1 VATHPT
7 DIVFFYDEPYSKV
20 RRYIQCDLKSYSKSS
35 FSKGKI
41 SDALVSL
48 AKQVA
53 CAEIS
58 SEWQG
63 KYLVKGTTSEIS
75 GLLFVYNHDQ
85 EYHKEFGSL
94 IGDLDVTELNLPPKS
109 RLFLLGPDDINWLD
123 RVVHDIKLM
132 RGDEDDERRIPSR
145 DCCAYYYPDLSRK
158 TNVQADRARAATL
171 EMLSSPWIVMQ
182 YFVEDSDVRKG
193 VVVFYRRVPTVD
205 GFKYLIDYLRHF
217 QMFEVKSFNID
228 IRVNFD
234 LGDAKIVFEKA
245 IIEYLD
251 EIAGKNSDTDFAKR
265 LRKIRISAVPQLPT
279 SFSQEQIGMDYG
291 LFATDKELYDLLASS
306 RQRMTERALLNLAR
320 DRRIFISHKAERE
333 AIVDYL
339 SCLPHDL
346 QDVEGLIDEAEVGRR
361 GEKTTFVEVA
371 GDVST
376 EDIKAAIDQYV
387 DEVGASEEITVP
399 PFNMKSLGATIEYN
413 EFDYSRTRLLQRIE
427 RKAALVSQSQV
438 SRRNS
443 ERSFFSIFYR
453 A

>member
-1 VATHPT
+1 MLLRRRANSGRKVQPSFVLRPCTRIVLYSPTEYQMLKIPVNSYRLLLLCMGLSFHPMSSYLKSVRQDSQMAETVNIAQMAEKLADKIFNEFFWDRIGPTNINWKCESPDVHKVATHPT

-265 LRKIRISAVPQLPT
+265 LRKIRISAVPQLTT

-291 LFATDKELYDLLASS
+291 
-306 RQRMTERALLNLAR
+306 R
-320 DRRIFISHKAERE
+320 
-333 AIVDYL
+333 
-339 SCLPHDL
+339 
-346 QDVEGLIDEAEVGRR
+346 
-361 GEKTTFVEVA
+361 
-371 GDVST
+371 
-376 EDIKAAIDQYV
+376 
-387 DEVGASEEITVP
+387 
-399 PFNMKSLGATIEYN
+399 
-413 EFDYSRTRLLQRIE
+413 
-427 RKAALVSQSQV
+427 
-438 SRRNS
+438 
-443 ERSFFSIFYR
+443 
-453 A
+453 